1 MFRLQFLKYLNVSNR
16 YSRTYYILNRW
27 IALRID
33 MLNTALTTTLGIY
46 LVYWRPTQVAN
57 VGFSLAMALG
67 ISRAML
73 VFVRLYNKWELQA
86 NR

>member
-1 MFRLQFLKYLNVSNR
+1 MFRLQFIQYLNISNR

-27 IALRID
+27 IGLRID
-33 MLNTALTTTLGIY
+33 MLNTAFTTTLAIY
-46 LVYWRPTQVAN
+46 LVYCRSTQVGS
-57 VGFSLAMALG
+57 VGFSLTMALG

-73 VFVRLYNKWELQA
+73 LFVRLYNKWELQA